1 MLIFGSAKCIE
12 FLPMNINT
20 DKLLIYN
27 LTSSSERFPRVVIM
41 PPNTLQSDN
50 FDQLLFDYI
59 YGNDFVFIEWME
71 KIVMPLYYNIPVYLV
86 INDNQVFDFI
96 TDSVSSI
103 MRKRYGYNSYILND
117 PDDVLF
123 LSDEV
128 NKIGEFGI
136 LEMKYLYEDKERFSY
151 LHELYKPGAGQ

>member
-1 MLIFGSAKCIE
+1 MLIFGSVKCIE

-27 LTSSSERFPRVVIM
+27 LTSSSERFPRVAIM

-50 FDQLLFDYI
+50 FNQLLFDYI

-151 LHELYKPGAGQ
+151 LHELYKPGARQ